1 MVGEGEA
8 HDGTGPGNDHGG
20 GSDESIDSNRGED
33 SDEPMEIERRYRKIF
48 QHSND
53 AIMIVDIESESFVDV
68 NPAACDMLGYTRDE
82 LLEMDPASIHPD
94 DFDRVREEFIR
105 EVVEKGT
112 GFTDDL
118 YCLTNGGDEIP
129 TEISGAALDTTSD
142 GGQPRRMV
150 AILRDISDRVARR
163 RELQAKVE
171 RLDRFASIVSHDL
184 RNPLSIIRAN
194 VELAQ
199 RDGELER
206 LE

>member
-68 NPAACDMLGYTRDE
+68 NPAACDMLGYTRDG

-94 DFDRVREEFIR
+94 
-105 EVVEKGT
+105 
-112 GFTDDL
+112 
-118 YCLTNGGDEIP
+118 
-129 TEISGAALDTTSD
+129 
-142 GGQPRRMV
+142 
-150 AILRDISDRVARR
+150 
-163 RELQAKVE
+163 
-171 RLDRFASIVSHDL
+171 ASVF
-184 RNPLSIIRAN
+184 
-194 VELAQ
+194 
-199 RDGELER
+199 G
-206 LE
+206 